1 MSKKYLVI
9 INEKYP
15 YEKGESFMENEI
27 PLINGFNRI
36 YIYPCSVL
44 DFNVTRNTEQS
55 NVKVINVDSSNSF
68 YEKFLKLFTYIRSLL
83 NPLVIK
89 EICLLIRNKKFSYK
103 TVKSLISFVSFAK
116 SRIYKVKK
124 QLDFDGIKKSD
135 KIIFYSYWM
144 DFHSYVAINLSKLYS
159 NSICVS
165 RCHGYDLY
173 EYRNKNNY
181 IPLRKY
187 ILQNMNI
194 IFSISVNGKN
204 YLEKNYPKI
213 RKNIIVSRLGTND
226 YGIREVELNRK
237 TLKIVSCSWISPVK
251 RVERIVDAL
260 SQIKDI
266 NISWTHYGDG
276 VLFEQLREYAEENL
290 KGNISFDLPGAS
302 NNKELM
308 EKYKTKDF
316 HIFVNVSES
325 EGVPVSIMEAMSF
338 GIPVIATDVGGV
350 NEIVIDKYNG
360 LLMSKYFKDD
370 DLIKC
375 IREFYNMKQDEYL
388 NYRKYSRLL
397 WEQEYNARENYE
409 KFYKNLI
416 IEGDK
421 HEQVDSNKK

>member
-27 PLINGFNRI
+27 PLINGFNKI
-36 YIYPCSVL
+36 YICPCSVL
-44 DFNVTRNTEQS
+44 DFNVTRNIDHS
-55 NVKVINVDSSNSF
+55 SVKVINIDSSNSF
-68 YEKFLKLFTYIRSLL
+68 YKKILKLLTYIRSLF

-89 EICLLIRNKKFSYK
+89 EICLLIRNKKISYK
-103 TVKSLISFVSFAK
+103 TVKSLISFVSFAEN
-116 SRIYKVKK
+116 RIYRVKK

-144 DFHSYVAINLSKLYS
+144 DFHSYVAINLRKLYP

-226 YGIREVELNRK
+226 YDIREVGLNRK

-251 RVERIVDAL
+251 RVERIVNTL

-276 VLFEQLREYAEENL
+276 VLFEQLREYAKENL
-290 KGNISFDLPGAS
+290 KGNISFDLPGAT

-360 LLMSKYFKDD
+360 LLISKDFKDE
-370 DLIKC
+370 DLVKC
-375 IREFYNMKQDEYL
+375 IREFYNMTQDEYM
-388 NYRKYSRLL
+388 NYRKNSRLL
-397 WEQEYNARENYE
+397 WEQEYNAKKNYE
-409 KFYKNLI
+409 KFYKSLI
-416 IEGDK
+416 IEGNK
-421 HEQVDSNKK
+421 HEQMVSNKE